1 MGRLCRVSSPLAVL
15 AVLGFAACDGGSAA
29 QAPDAE
35 VLDASSDESEPE
47 PVTLATGVFLPGFRV
62 AGVWHGGGRD
72 VPCTRLGDETTC
84 EVPGVGTATLV
95 GDTPARAGEPARL
108 VISARAESGEI
119 EAVDAVADLDLPG
132 ARAWISNGFQSWSQ
146 SGALALAPPVD
157 DETLAA
163 ALASRGDEEVL
174 RDGRALSWTYTAVGG
189 GADTFEALLD
199 PQTAREAKGW
209 FQVARSPDAP
219 DRVRFRMAVGG
230 DGDVAS
236 TGAFRVA
243 RRAGAAG
250 TPAVSPFETTDT
262 AERLQPLSGWNSW
275 YELYEAVDE
284 AAVRANA
291 ARLAEVVASHR
302 AFVRPHVVVDDGWQ
316 RGWGDW
322 RANDKFPNGF
332 EILSADF
339 DVLGL
344 RLGLWLA
351 PLLVAADDPLVTEH
365 PDWLVGDLV
374 YPHAVNGPMRVLDI
388 THPDARAHLLDALRA
403 LSAQGVRLFKLD
415 FLFAGT
421 WPGPR
426 HVPMTGMAAYTLFW
440 REVRA
445 ALPPDTALVAVGAP
459 PLPTLDFVDA
469 WRVGSD
475 IAVPNFGVS
484 WAFFPSQLRSLAARQ
499 PFCLRGQCDADPVLL
514 RVQAPDAVEF
524 GAYTVAAAGGG
535 LFLSDDLRTLDPARL
550 EAGLTPDVLAGAFG
564 AGATPES
571 LFPADAPDGLVSGFS
586 DAIARKSRHVLP
598 VVWRFADGARAAFN
612 VTDTPLEV
620 EGVTVPPHA
629 VRPVPP

>member
-1 MGRLCRVSSPLAVL
+1 VGRLRLALPVL
-15 AVLGFAACDGGSAA
+15 ALIGLGACDAGSAA

-35 VLDASSDESEPE
+35 VLDAAWDEAEPE
-47 PVTLATGVFLPGFRV
+47 SVTLQSGVFLPGFRV
-62 AGVWHGGGRD
+62 GGQWYGGGRD
-72 VPCTRLGDETTC
+72 GDCTSLGGETTC
-84 EVPGVGTATLV
+84 EVSGVGTVTLV
-95 GDTPARAGEPARL
+95 GDTPARAGEKSRI
-108 VISARAESGEI
+108 VISAQATSGEI
-119 EAVDAVADLDLPG
+119 EAVEAVADLDLPG
-132 ARAWISNGFQSWSQ
+132 ANAWISNGFQSWSQ

-157 DETLAA
+157 AA
-163 ALASRGDEEVL
+163 ALDAALTARGDPEVL

-209 FQVARSPDAP
+209 FQVSRSPDAP
-219 DRVRFRMAVGG
+219 DRVRVRMAVGG
-230 DGDVAS
+230 DGDAAA
-236 TGAFRVA
+236 TGAFLVA

-250 TPAVSPFETTDT
+250 TPAVSPFAPGAE
-262 AERLQPLSGWNSW
+262 AERVPPLSGWNSW

-284 AAVRANA
+284 AAVRDNA
-291 ARLAEVVASHR
+291 ARLAEVVAANP
-302 AFVRPHVVVDDGWQ
+302 AFVHPHVVVDDGWQ

-322 RANDKFPNGF
+322 RHNDKFPNGF
-332 EILSADF
+332 ERLSADLDAMGF
-339 DVLGL
+339 

-351 PLLVAADDPLVTEH
+351 PLLVAADDPVVTEH

-374 YPHAVNGPMRVLDI
+374 YPHAVNGDMRVLDI

-403 LSAQGVRLFKLD
+403 LSVQGVRLFKLD

-421 WPGPR
+421 WPGAR

-440 REVRA
+440 TEVRA

-484 WAFFPSQLRSLAARQ
+484 WAFLPSQLRNLAARQ

-514 RVQAPDAVEF
+514 RVQGPDAVEF

-535 LFLSDDLRTLDPARL
+535 LFLSDDLRALDPVRL
-550 EAGLTPDVLAGAFG
+550 EAGLTRDVLDKAFG

-571 LFPADAPDGLVSGFS
+571 LFPPDAPDGLVSGFS
-586 DAIARKSRHVLP
+586 DAIARKSRHVVP
-598 VVWRFADGARAAFN
+598 VLWRFADGARAAFN